1 MSLGKYWWSGDRN
14 TDDQLAA
21 DTLANSPRL
30 SSLPPPPFYSWNTA
44 RSDNNCTGQTAASPG
59 HRCTLARCRGS
70 IRCWPGGSEQGGW
83 WWTHRW
89 TGEERGGRLAR
100 DWLPARPIPGPAL
113 LACSNTACH
122 GADPPKLGRQQQLC
136 RRWLFPLSMSTKMA
150 SSGLNCSDF
159 FGHCV
164 TWLPCSHVNLCPI
177 WIMNICTYMLTIAL
191 SRAKVLNT
199 SLQNR
204 YQPDLLHF
212 LFNHRSQYLSRQNAS
227 FRMNHTNKSIR
238 SVTNLAKCVITDQSC
253 GLSYNNIWCLMYLF
267 LEINN

>member
-1 MSLGKYWWSGDRN
+1 MRWKILIWVEVNIVLILVFGCWSMATNIGWNAKTQKNLKPFLFFLVERRIKEILIIRVSNPLPETDDQVTEILIIGLRKYWWSGDRN

-150 SSGLNCSDF
+150 SSGIICSNF

-164 TWLPCSHVNLCPI
+164 TWLLLFPC
-177 WIMNICTYMLTIAL
+177 
-191 SRAKVLNT
+191 
-199 SLQNR
+199 
-204 YQPDLLHF
+204 
-212 LFNHRSQYLSRQNAS
+212 
-227 FRMNHTNKSIR
+227 
-238 SVTNLAKCVITDQSC
+238 
-253 GLSYNNIWCLMYLF
+253 
-267 LEINN
+267 